1 MQVTKEYSGVFKE
14 SGVIPKRIL
23 RRFII
28 SPEAALQPGTPL
40 FATHFK
46 PGEVVDIRGK
56 T

>member
-1 MQVTKEYSGVFKE
+1 M
-14 SGVIPKRIL
+14 PKKL
-23 RRFII
+23 LARFHV

-46 PGEVVDIRGK
+46 VGQYVDIRGK